1 MSRRSAHWGYTP
13 DVELTNMRFSTE
25 ASVGNFEAESFADKL
40 IVMTTDERR
49 RQKSPQ

>member
-25 ASVGNFEAESFADKL
+25 ASVGNFEASFADKL
-40 IVMTTDERR
+40 MVMTTDERR
-49 RQKSPQ
+49 RQ